1 MNVPSFIVVG
11 ETSMLRT
18 TSIITSLTM
27 LTIVVSLTPLPC
39 LAGIQG
45 DVELLKTVALQHKA
59 NFESILTWKGEAFE
73 ERTSTIGNWFDS
85 MIKNKCTF
93 AYDQLQ
99 DAVRWNKEPQ
109 ESRCINHGEPQTII
123 HANYNSAMF
132 KDQSYYEY
140 TGFEQPDDKNKVVYH
155 LAIGEPKMASGKQ
168 NHGLDP
174 RYLFA
179 DAPGAPI
186 HGKLMFLYNNAN
198 DERASGWSVKREG
211 DLVTLQ
217 ISPDETRTQKE
228 VYDLSAGGNLVE
240 YYNKTPTAEITKSYT
255 YEEKSG
261 VWVLKS
267 FKKTNIAHRKNGDVH
282 KITRTI
288 NWSNSVVN
296 VPFEEDEFTVEKLG
310 VKHGDLI
317 SDHKIGIGYIYGGFL
332 RDSEMLDVLDTTD
345 VPEGMIAPKNSGI
358 NETTDQTD
366 ATVKMDSANDVD
378 TEAEKDMLQ
387 IPAATSTGRET
398 NGTSTYIYII
408 IFAIIIG
415 LAGIAYKLTRRFRK
429 E

>member
-1 MNVPSFIVVG
+1 
-11 ETSMLRT
+11 MLRT

-45 DVELLKTVALQHKA
+45 DVELLKTVALRHKA

-73 ERTSTIGNWFDS
+73 ERTSTIGDWFDS

-93 AYDQLQ
+93 AYDQLRG
-99 DAVRWNKEPQ
+99 AVRWNKDPQ

-140 TGFEQPDDKNKVVYH
+140 TGFEQPDDKNKVIYH

-198 DERASGWSVKREG
+198 DEGASGWSVKREG

-228 VYDLSAGGNLVE
+228 VYDLSSGGNMVE
-240 YYNKTPTAEITKSYT
+240 YYNKTPTAENTKSYT

-267 FKKTNIAHRKNGDVH
+267 FKKTNITHRKNGEVSRS
-282 KITRTI
+282 TRTI

-310 VKHGDLI
+310 VKYGDLV

-332 RDSEMLDVLDTTD
+332 RDSEMLKELDTAEMPEGAI
-345 VPEGMIAPKNSGI
+345 VPENGGVSEEA
-358 NETTDQTD
+358 NEADTAAKKED
-366 ATVKMDSANDVD
+366 ANEADTVADRL
-378 TEAEKDMLQ
+378 MLQ
-387 IPAATSTGRET
+387 TSET
-398 NGTSTYIYII
+398 NGTRMYIYVIAV
-408 IFAIIIG
+408 AIVIG